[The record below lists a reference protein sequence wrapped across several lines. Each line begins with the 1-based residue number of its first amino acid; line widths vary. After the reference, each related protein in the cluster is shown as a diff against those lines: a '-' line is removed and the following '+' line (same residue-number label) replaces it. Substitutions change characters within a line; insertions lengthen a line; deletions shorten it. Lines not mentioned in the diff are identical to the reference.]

1 MELCRQSLR
10 EFVQKKRTKSLN
22 GLEEVDIK
30 RALRHALLGLKGLH
44 DQDIVHLDIKP
55 ENILQGVNG
64 DFKLGDLGMARMI
77 SQVKA
82 KKTEIPEVDARYL
95 AKELLTI

>member
-82 KKTEIPEVDARYL
+82 KKTEIPEGDARYL

>member
-1 MELCRQSLR
+1 
-10 EFVQKKRTKSLN
+10 
-22 GLEEVDIK
+22 
-30 RALRHALLGLKGLH
+30 
-44 DQDIVHLDIKP
+44 
-55 ENILQGVNG
+55 LQGVNG

-82 KKTEIPEVDARYL
+82 KKTEIPEGDARYL